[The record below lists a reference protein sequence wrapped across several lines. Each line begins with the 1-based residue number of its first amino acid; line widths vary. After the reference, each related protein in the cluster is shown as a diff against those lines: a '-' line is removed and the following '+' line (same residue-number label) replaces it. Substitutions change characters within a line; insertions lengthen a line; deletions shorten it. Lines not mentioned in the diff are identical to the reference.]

1 MDADTRPTYAL
12 IPDHLVRFPNTDGSR
27 VPLDVYRSQEIYDR
41 EQERIFRGPTWSFL
55 ALEAEIPN
63 PGDFKSTFV
72 GDMPVVVTRIEENE
86 LAAWVNRCAHR
97 GAMVCRTARG
107 NATSHTCVYHQ
118 WNYSNRGTLQGV
130 PFRRGQKEM
139 IGMPGD
145 FDPKAHSLR
154 PLRVESYR
162 GLVFA
167 AFSEE
172 AAPLC
177 DYIGEQMRPCARGKK
192 LAPSCEAF
200 SAPGARA
207 VCGIT
212 ARKAD
217 HRSRK

>member
-1 MDADTRPTYAL
+1 
-12 IPDHLVRFPNTDGSR
+12 
-27 VPLDVYRSQEIYDR
+27 
-41 EQERIFRGPTWSFL
+41 
-55 ALEAEIPN
+55 
-63 PGDFKSTFV
+63 
-72 GDMPVVVTRIEENE
+72 
-86 LAAWVNRCAHR
+86 
-97 GAMVCRTARG
+97 MVCRAARG

-118 WNYSNRGTLQGV
+118 WNYSSRGTLQGV